1 MRETPFGD
9 FDSEKSRVTAPFS
22 VTETSRDNPAKNG
35 RASAVLSIKQDG
47 KAFKPGVTPTT
58 AVKAFPRTGGGQKE
72 GGGGQERPPPSSKA
86 GTQDETK
93 KRIANEREKLTGH
106 FICGL
111 QLRSGLQSKRARA
124 STLL

>member
-1 MRETPFGD
+1 M
-9 FDSEKSRVTAPFS
+9 
-22 VTETSRDNPAKNG
+22 
-35 RASAVLSIKQDG
+35 SIKQDG

-72 GGGGQERPPPSSKA
+72 GGGGQERPPSKA

-93 KRIANEREKLTGH
+93 KRLANEREKLTGH

-111 QLRSGLQSKRARA
+111 QLRSGLQNVEALLLLLLYSKKGSSVRSHNDFPRCLAKENHF
-124 STLL
+124 SL